1 MTQCPDHQNA
11 DKHNADKHSTDY
23 PSTNNFGTSHLG
35 AHHCHV
41 HHNTSIDQRID
52 DAKRHCHKQGGRFT
66 PLRERVYRLILTA
79 GKPLGAYDLINALQQ
94 LRTHT
99 PSVSDKNNNTKN
111 NNTDRTIAPP
121 TVYRSLD
128 FLLQH
133 GLIHQLNSISSY
145 VPCCHPRQSHTAA
158 FLICTH
164 CKRVQELSDPPVNE
178 LIRHSQ
184 AKFHFLVQKSMLE
197 LSGVCNDCQASA

>member
-1 MTQCPDHQNA
+1 MTQCTDNPNTNH
-11 DKHNADKHSTDY
+11 HNSDNSSTDHL
-23 PSTNNFGTSHLG
+23 ST
-35 AHHCHV
+35 HHCHV
-41 HHNTSIDQRID
+41 YHHTSIDQRID
-52 DAKRHCHKQGGRFT
+52 DAKRHCQKQGGRFT

-79 GKPLGAYDLINALQQ
+79 RKPLGAYDLISALQQ
-94 LRTHT
+94 LCATDTRTSNKT
-99 PSVSDKNNNTKN
+99 TNKK
-111 NNTDRTIAPP
+111 TDANRTIAPP

-184 AKFHFLVQKSMLE
+184 AKFHFLIQKSMLE
-197 LSGVCNDCQASA
+197 LSGVCNDCQAST